1 MFWVE
6 GGVLA
11 AGFFVVFSPK
21 MLGAVSS
28 EQLDVWYSKA
38 GINTIF
44 AIWSTAMPFFAIP
57 SFSRL
62 KISDDA
68 RMGGTRG
75 G

>member
-11 AGFFVVFSPK
+11 AWVLRGVLSQDFVQFRPWGWAFGTRR
-21 MLGAVSS
+21 L
-28 EQLDVWYSKA
+28 EL
-38 GINTIF
+38 
-44 AIWSTAMPFFAIP
+44 IWSTAMPFFAIP